1 MCNLTLFKS
10 LVSLIHKLKCEN
22 DVFVSFL
29 GLQHL
34 EIIPFKVAAYDSKA
48 KKMAF
53 FEPERKDDF
62 IFISGTKMRSFAR
75 NNEQPPDG
83 FMAPKVTC
91 MKLYLQFYLLD
102 TFIYIESFKFWILF
116 FLFTGL
122 EGSLWLLPRK
132 C

>member
-1 MCNLTLFKS
+1 M
-10 LVSLIHKLKCEN
+10 KCEDN
-22 DVFVSFL
+22 VFVSFL

-83 FMAPKVTC
+83 FMAPKVT
-91 MKLYLQFYLLD
+91 LYQSLIAFLSIELIHYL
-102 TFIYIESFKFWILF
+102 I
-116 FLFTGL
+116 
-122 EGSLWLLPRK
+122 
-132 C
+132 

>member
-1 MCNLTLFKS
+1 MKQTYSLNSKNNNFKIPLLQGWFDIS
-10 LVSLIHKLKCEN
+10 WSKLKCEN
-22 DVFVSFL
+22 NVFVSFL

-53 FEPERKDDF
+53 FEPDRKDDF

-83 FMAPKVTC
+83 FMAPKAWQV
-91 MKLYLQFYLLD
+91 LAEFYQ
-102 TFIYIESFKFWILF
+102 
-116 FLFTGL
+116 
-122 EGSLWLLPRK
+122 SLK
-132 C
+132 E

>member
-1 MCNLTLFKS
+1 MN
-10 LVSLIHKLKCEN
+10 CEN
-22 DVFVSFL
+22 NVFVSFL

-83 FMAPKVTC
+83 FMAPTVS
-91 MKLYLQFYLLD
+91 LYETFIAVLSIEFTLLD
-102 TFIYIESFKFWILF
+102 IIIIVHYLFIFRLGRFSVITTRKVRTNKYCVSQLF
-116 FLFTGL
+116 L
-122 EGSLWLLPRK
+122 RQ
-132 C
+132 

>member
-1 MCNLTLFKS
+1 M
-10 LVSLIHKLKCEN
+10 KCEN
-22 DVFVSFL
+22 NVFFSFL

-83 FMAPKVTC
+83 FMAPKVS
-91 MKLYLQFYLLD
+91 LYETLFLVLSIEIHVSTFLDIILIVHYL
-102 TFIYIESFKFWILF
+102 FIAFQAWKVLCDYYQESANK
-116 FLFTGL
+116 
-122 EGSLWLLPRK
+122 
-132 C
+132 